1 MRFQI
6 LGPVRL
12 WRDSTDV
19 RLGPPKQR
27 ALLALLLAHT
37 GQPVP
42 LHEIVDALWHADPPA
57 TAANVVHRHVAA
69 LRRLLEPE
77 LVSGTASS
85 RLVRASGGYALRV
98 TGDELDLLRFRALCE
113 DARDAARRADRARAV
128 ESLVEALDL
137 WRGPSASGIPPEVR
151 ALPVFTAID
160 DEHVVAVKEAAGHL
174 PTAGA
179 ALTERVLVTLRQAAA
194 HHPFDEALQARL
206 VELLA
211 AAGRQAEA
219 LETYRTVRA
228 RLAEEIG
235 LDPGP
240 ELRAAHRAALEQT
253 RDAAQDPA
261 PAPAPAPTEPPDRRS
276 PVASAPDGRT
286 AASVPPS
293 PAAASPSPSP
303 ATATPTG
310 TGGTAVTDPA
320 APPAAGPV
328 TGSVADPAPEP
339 AHPAQLPRDLGS
351 FAGRQAELERL
362 DALVP
367 GAGEPA
373 QAVVISGM
381 AGVGKTT
388 LAVHWANRLAPGF
401 PDGQVYVD
409 LRGFHLS
416 GAAMS
421 GAEALRALLDAFGV
435 PVGRI
440 PAELGA
446 QAAAYRRLLA
456 GRRVLVVLDNA
467 LDSEQVR
474 PLLPAPDGC
483 LAVVTSRHQL
493 QGLMA
498 VEGAHALALRQ
509 PDEDEARALLGRRL
523 GEDRVAREE
532 EAAAEIIGL
541 CERLPLALA
550 IVSARAALNPGYPL
564 AAIAGELRAGHGSLD
579 AFSGEPPLAD
589 VRCVFSW
596 SYRALTPEAARLF
609 RLLALHPGPDC
620 SVAAAAGLAAVR
632 PRQVRAQLTE
642 LVRAHLLVENEPGR
656 YSLHGLLRAYA
667 AELVEELDSR
677 QDADAAHTRLLDH
690 YLHSAHAAEAA
701 LAPHRERILLPR
713 PAAHTLPERFPDQ
726 RAAADWFDRERAVL
740 LAAVEQDVR
749 RGDGGYG
756 WRLAAV
762 LELYLDRNGRWQQQ
776 RTVQTAAIT
785 AAQRGGDLTGQAH
798 GHRALGFALSRLG
811 QWDGA
816 DEHLHRALQLSE
828 ELRDTCGQ
836 ARVHRYW
843 AFVANRHGRHADAL
857 DHYRQALELYR
868 SAGHLNAEGSVHNE
882 VGWTYLLL
890 GAYDKALEECGRS
903 LAVHRKT
910 GDPNGEAA
918 AWDSLGVAHLRLGRL
933 DRALDGFRHA
943 LALYRRIRDS
953 YLEADTL
960 THIADTH
967 LAAGRTESAAT
978 ALGQALEILEGI
990 GHPDAEGV
998 RGRLRELG

>member
-12 WRDSTDV
+12 WRGSTDV

-27 ALLALLLAHT
+27 ALLALLLAHA

-77 LVSGTASS
+77 LVSGTASG
-85 RLVRASGGYALRV
+85 RLVRASGGYALQV
-98 TGDELDLLRFRALCE
+98 TDDELDLLRFRALCE

-128 ESLVEALDL
+128 ESLVEALNL

-240 ELRAAHRAALEQT
+240 ELRAAHRAALDQT
-253 RDAAQDPA
+253 RPPAQDPA
-261 PAPAPAPTEPPDRRS
+261 RARAETPDRS
-276 PVASAPDGRT
+276 PPQASAPDRRT
-286 AASVPPS
+286 PASVPS
-293 PAAASPSPSP
+293 PAAA
-303 ATATPTG
+303 ATTG
-310 TGGTAVTDPA
+310 TAATGPA

-328 TGSVADPAPEP
+328 ADAAPEP
-339 AHPAQLPRDLGS
+339 THPAQLPRDLGA
-351 FAGRQAELERL
+351 FAGRQDELERL

-367 GAGEPA
+367 AAGEPA

-632 PRQVRAQLTE
+632 PRQARAQLTE
-642 LVRAHLLVENEPGR
+642 LVRAHLLFENEPGR

-701 LAPHRERILLPR
+701 LAPHRERISLHR

-740 LAAVEQDVR
+740 LAAVEQDLR

-816 DEHLHRALQLSE
+816 DEHLHRALRLSE

-843 AFVANRHGRHADAL
+843 AFVANRHGRHTDAL

-903 LAVHRKT
+903 LAVHRET

-960 THIADTH
+960 AHIADTH
-967 LAAGRTESAAT
+967 LAAERTESARA
-978 ALGQALEILEGI
+978 ALGQALEILAGI

-998 RGRLRELG
+998 RVRLRELG

>member
-12 WRDSTDV
+12 WRGSTDV
-19 RLGPPKQR
+19 KLGPPKQR
-27 ALLALLLAHT
+27 ALLALLLAHA

-77 LVSGTASS
+77 LVSGTASG
-85 RLVRASGGYALRV
+85 RLVRASGGYALQV

-128 ESLVEALDL
+128 ESLVEALNL

-240 ELRAAHRAALEQT
+240 ELRAAHRAALDQT
-253 RDAAQDPA
+253 RPPAQDPA
-261 PAPAPAPTEPPDRRS
+261 PARAETPDRS
-276 PVASAPDGRT
+276 PPQASAPDRRT
-286 AASVPPS
+286 PASVPSSPAAPS
-293 PAAASPSPSP
+293 PAAA
-303 ATATPTG
+303 AATG
-310 TGGTAVTDPA
+310 TA
-320 APPAAGPV
+320 ATGPAAGPV
-328 TGSVADPAPEP
+328 ADAAPEP
-339 AHPAQLPRDLGS
+339 THPAQLPRDLGA

-367 GAGEPA
+367 AAGEPA

-388 LAVHWANRLAPGF
+388 LAVHWANRLAAGF

-642 LVRAHLLVENEPGR
+642 LVRAHLLFENEPGR

-701 LAPHRERILLPR
+701 LAPHRERISLHR

-816 DEHLHRALQLSE
+816 DEHLHRALRLSE

-843 AFVANRHGRHADAL
+843 AFVANRHGRHTDAL

-868 SAGHLNAEGSVHNE
+868 SAGHLNAEGSVRNE

-903 LAVHRKT
+903 LAVHRET
-910 GDPNGEAA
+910 GDLNGEAA

-960 THIADTH
+960 AHIADTH
-967 LAAGRTESAAT
+967 LAAGRTENARA
-978 ALGQALEILEGI
+978 ALGQALEILAGI

-998 RGRLRELG
+998 RVRLRELG

>member
-6 LGPVRL
+6 LGPLRL
-12 WRDSTDV
+12 WRGSADV

-27 ALLALLLAHT
+27 ALLALLLAHA

-42 LHEIVDALWHADPPA
+42 LHEIVDALWHEDPPA

-85 RLVRASGGYALRV
+85 RLVRASGGYALQV
-98 TGDELDLLRFRALCE
+98 SGDELDLLRFRALCE
-113 DARDAARRADRARAV
+113 DARDAARRADPARAV

-179 ALTERVLVTLRQAAA
+179 ALTERVLVTLRQSAA

-240 ELRAAHRAALEQT
+240 ELRAAHRAALEQS
-253 RDAAQDPA
+253 RPPAGDPA
-261 PAPAPAPTEPPDRRS
+261 EAAAARPARTPSAAPARDRRTLAS
-276 PVASAPDGRT
+276 DPSAP
-286 AASVPPS
+286 AALS
-293 PAAASPSPSP
+293 PAAA
-303 ATATPTG
+303 TAL
-310 TGGTAVTDPA
+310 VTDPA
-320 APPAAGPV
+320 APPATASGPA
-328 TGSVADPAPEP
+328 ADAPEP
-339 AHPAQLPRDLGS
+339 THPAQLPRDLRA
-351 FAGRQAELERL
+351 FAGRGAELEHL
-362 DALVP
+362 DTLVP
-367 GAGEPA
+367 GPGEPA

-388 LAVHWANRLAPGF
+388 LAVHWANRLAPRF

-498 VEGAHALALRQ
+498 VEGAHALTLRQ

-532 EAAAEIIGL
+532 GAASEIIGL

-550 IVSARAALNPGYPL
+550 VVSARAALNPGYPL

-642 LVRAHLLVENEPGR
+642 LVRAHLLSENEPGR

-677 QDADAAHTRLLDH
+677 QDAEAAHTRLLDH

-701 LAPHRERILLPR
+701 LAPHRERISLHR
-713 PAAHTLPERFPDQ
+713 PAPHTLPERFPDQ
-726 RAAADWFDRERAVL
+726 KAAADWFDRERAVL
-740 LAAVEQDVR
+740 LAAVDHDVR

-776 RTVQTAAIT
+776 RTVQTAAVT

-890 GAYDKALEECGRS
+890 GAYDKALDECGRS

-960 THIADTH
+960 AHIADTH
-967 LAAGRTESAAT
+967 LAAGRTENAAK

-998 RGRLRELG
+998 RGRLLELG

>member
-12 WRDSTDV
+12 WRGSTDV

-27 ALLALLLAHT
+27 ALLALLLAHA

-77 LVSGTASS
+77 LVSGTASG
-85 RLVRASGGYALRV
+85 RLVRASGGYALQV
-98 TGDELDLLRFRALCE
+98 TDDELDLLRFRALCE

-128 ESLVEALDL
+128 ESLVEALNL

-240 ELRAAHRAALEQT
+240 ELRAAHRAALDQT
-253 RDAAQDPA
+253 RPPAQDPA
-261 PAPAPAPTEPPDRRS
+261 RARAETPDRS
-276 PVASAPDGRT
+276 PPQASAPDRRT
-286 AASVPPS
+286 PASVPS
-293 PAAASPSPSP
+293 PAAA
-303 ATATPTG
+303 ATTG
-310 TGGTAVTDPA
+310 TAATGPA

-328 TGSVADPAPEP
+328 ADAAPEP
-339 AHPAQLPRDLGS
+339 THPAQLPRDLGA
-351 FAGRQAELERL
+351 FAGRQDELERL

-367 GAGEPA
+367 AAGEPA

-632 PRQVRAQLTE
+632 PRQARAQLTE
-642 LVRAHLLVENEPGR
+642 LVRAHLLFENEPGR

-701 LAPHRERILLPR
+701 LAPHRERISLHR

-816 DEHLHRALQLSE
+816 DEHLHRALRLSE

-843 AFVANRHGRHADAL
+843 AFVANRHGRHTDAL

-903 LAVHRKT
+903 LAVHRET

-960 THIADTH
+960 AHIADTH
-967 LAAGRTESAAT
+967 LAAERTESARG
-978 ALGQALEILEGI
+978 ALGQALEILSGI

-998 RGRLRELG
+998 RVRLRELG

>member
-12 WRDSTDV
+12 WRGSTDV

-27 ALLALLLAHT
+27 ALLALLLAHA

-77 LVSGTASS
+77 LVSGTASG
-85 RLVRASGGYALRV
+85 RLVRASGGYALQV

-128 ESLVEALDL
+128 ESLVEALNL

-240 ELRAAHRAALEQT
+240 ELRAAHRAALDQT
-253 RDAAQDPA
+253 RPPAQDPA
-261 PAPAPAPTEPPDRRS
+261 PARAETPDRS
-276 PVASAPDGRT
+276 PPQASAPDRRT
-286 AASVPPS
+286 PASVPSSPAAPS
-293 PAAASPSPSP
+293 PAAA
-303 ATATPTG
+303 AATG
-310 TGGTAVTDPA
+310 TAATGPA

-328 TGSVADPAPEP
+328 ADAAPEP
-339 AHPAQLPRDLGS
+339 THPAQLPRDLGA

-367 GAGEPA
+367 AAGEPA

-388 LAVHWANRLAPGF
+388 LAVHWANRLAAGF

-642 LVRAHLLVENEPGR
+642 LVRAHLLFENEPGR

-701 LAPHRERILLPR
+701 LAPHRERISLHR

-816 DEHLHRALQLSE
+816 DEHLHRALRLSE

-843 AFVANRHGRHADAL
+843 AFVANRHGRHTDAL

-868 SAGHLNAEGSVHNE
+868 SAGHLNAEGSVRNE

-903 LAVHRKT
+903 LAVHRET
-910 GDPNGEAA
+910 GDLNGEAA

-960 THIADTH
+960 AHIADTH
-967 LAAGRTESAAT
+967 LAAGRTENARA
-978 ALGQALEILEGI
+978 ALGQALEILAGI

-998 RGRLRELG
+998 RVRLRELG